1 MSKDVM
7 TDPFGPAI
15 AAIEAKIAQL
25 QETLATLKTFQSGS
39 PAEIALIGGTKT
51 TFNKPQETSLTID
64 LDSFHN
70 MTLSQAIKKYL
81 SMRWK
86 KPATTN
92 EIVEALRTGGQAG
105 AEGDN
110 FSVVVNNSLNR
121 MSAADGIVSKVRRG
135 IWGLKEWYE
144 TKSAE

>member
-25 QETLATLKTFQSGS
+25 QETLATLKTFQSGGPS
-39 PAEIALIGGTKT
+39 EIALIGTKT
-51 TFNKPQETSLTID
+51 TFNKSQESSLTID

-105 AEGDN
+105 SEGDN